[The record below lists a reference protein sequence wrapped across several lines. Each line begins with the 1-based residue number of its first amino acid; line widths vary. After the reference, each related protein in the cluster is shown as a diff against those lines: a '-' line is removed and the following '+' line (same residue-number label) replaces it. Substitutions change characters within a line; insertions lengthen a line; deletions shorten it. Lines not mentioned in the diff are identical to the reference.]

1 MYHVVQFVMADSN
14 AHSRLLDA
22 AVAQAMDGGI
32 TDLSLREI
40 AATIG
45 TSHRMLFY
53 HFKNREGLLVAVTD
67 AVEVRQR
74 QAAYEHVPNPA
85 SFRATW
91 ERVSDASLRPQKRLF
106 FELYSSA
113 LLKRPRMEAFLERAM
128 ESWRAPAS
136 AALVTHGAEP
146 SEARADARLAL
157 AVVRGSLL
165 DLLATGNQAGVNQA
179 IHRYIDTVQRNESAI
194 HSRLVRSMPSLAR
207 CSSVHRRHH
216 RVRHL
221 LHEDQDLATS
231 KMDALQG
238 QGAHERGLALDA
250 PQRSPRG
257 QLLHALQ
264 CRDRRRRRRDASSL
278 AVHQRFQATQELES
292 RHCAENLRTRSFQV
306 HQSRPALINGGY
318 GPTKDERVELGE

>member
-91 ERVSDASLRPQKRLF
+91 
-106 FELYSSA
+106 
-113 LLKRPRMEAFLERAM
+113 
-128 ESWRAPAS
+128 
-136 AALVTHGAEP
+136 
-146 SEARADARLAL
+146 
-157 AVVRGSLL
+157 RG
-165 DLLATGNQAGVNQA
+165 
-179 IHRYIDTVQRNESAI
+179 
-194 HSRLVRSMPSLAR
+194 
-207 CSSVHRRHH
+207 
-216 RVRHL
+216 
-221 LHEDQDLATS
+221 
-231 KMDALQG
+231 
-238 QGAHERGLALDA
+238 
-250 PQRSPRG
+250 
-257 QLLHALQ
+257 
-264 CRDRRRRRRDASSL
+264 
-278 AVHQRFQATQELES
+278 
-292 RHCAENLRTRSFQV
+292 
-306 HQSRPALINGGY
+306 
-318 GPTKDERVELGE
+318 